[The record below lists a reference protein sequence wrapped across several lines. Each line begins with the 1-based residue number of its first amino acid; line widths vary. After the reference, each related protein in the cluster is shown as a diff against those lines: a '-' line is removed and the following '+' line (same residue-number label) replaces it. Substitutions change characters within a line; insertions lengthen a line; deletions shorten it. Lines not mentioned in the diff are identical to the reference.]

1 MDTVIRSGPWA
12 YADRMLVLQRWTPL
26 MDMAMLN
33 FIPFW
38 IQIRGIPLQ
47 YMNRTVIVNIARVLG
62 EYIQMDYNEEVGS
75 RMEFVR
81 VRLNWNVNN
90 PLKFQRNFQF
100 TPGVNTLLRIQY
112 ARLRGFCETCG
123 MITHDSGACLIQN
136 GGADQNDEDNDSE
149 GDDADVELVPNQGV
163 LIEEII
169 EESDEVADA
178 DNEAEGHNVEAEA
191 EPVDPEQEEY
201 ERNIRAWEEE
211 NDDDHLWKSEGKQ
224 TMFSSEID
232 VEEMYN
238 PLYHHGQVVPEE
250 TPSESLLKR
259 KAWLSAATD
268 NSEMF
273 HKREASGTNGVK
285 RKKGR
290 VMVQNEM
297 EADVGEAMV
306 DTNNMRGAVGPKPP
320 LPPRGQPVGTVEA

>member
-1 MDTVIRSGPWA
+1 
-12 YADRMLVLQRWTPL
+12 
-26 MDMAMLN
+26 
-33 FIPFW
+33 
-38 IQIRGIPLQ
+38 
-47 YMNRTVIVNIARVLG
+47 
-62 EYIQMDYNEEVGS
+62 
-75 RMEFVR
+75 
-81 VRLNWNVNN
+81 
-90 PLKFQRNFQF
+90 
-100 TPGVNTLLRIQY
+100 
-112 ARLRGFCETCG
+112 
-123 MITHDSGACLIQN
+123 
-136 GGADQNDEDNDSE
+136 
-149 GDDADVELVPNQGV
+149 
-163 LIEEII
+163 
-169 EESDEVADA
+169 
-178 DNEAEGHNVEAEA
+178 HNVEAEA

-238 PLYHHGQVVPEE
+238 PLYHHGQVVPKE

-290 VMVQNEM
+290 MPLAQRLSSCRHHISRWKRQNR
-297 EADVGEAMV
+297 
-306 DTNNMRGAVGPKPP
+306 NNAEERI
-320 LPPRGQPVGTVEA
+320 GTLRA